1 MSEFSKGF
9 EDELELITGLD
20 DLELQLLEYT
30 DGFDFVQAKQMG
42 TLLLNPLHLD
52 IWVNAKPDTL
62 H

>member
-1 MSEFSKGF
+1 MSQFNKGF

-30 DGFDFVQAKQMG
+30 DEFDFNQAKRMG
-42 TLLLNPLHLD
+42 NLLLNPVYLD
-52 IWVNAKPDTL
+52 LWVNAKPNTL